1 MKALAVMMAILFVPF
16 AFLAYQDRQMEIENA
31 AHRAESE
38 RQRAEWVNER
48 IERRQ
53 LEIESCSPN
62 ETETYRQWYSRIQ
75 REKKPICT
83 LYSFNGWKSMFSRND
98 MKESSTKK
106 GQLGIESC
114 FPSETETYRQWY
126 SRIQREKKP
135 ICILYSFNDW
145 KSMFNR
151 NDMKENSTKKEPP
164 CRHWDENLCL
174 EGGDVRWEKGRL
186 VGTLRNKSGKT
197 LSMIY
202 VEYRCLDRNGVVVD
216 RDNDRMWSEIRPN
229 EAWKFKIKCWEDDA
243 YTYQLTEVSSR

>member
-1 MKALAVMMAILFVPF
+1 MKALVVMMAILFALF

-98 MKESSTKK
+98 MKE
-106 GQLGIESC
+106 
-114 FPSETETYRQWY
+114 
-126 SRIQREKKP
+126 
-135 ICILYSFNDW
+135 
-145 KSMFNR
+145 
-151 NDMKENSTKKEPP
+151 NSTKKEPP

-229 EAWKFKIKCWEDDA
+229 EAWKFKINCWEDDA